1 MKSPVLEAQRFE
13 KDFKECGA
21 TALYL
26 FGSRARGDHR
36 PDSDIDLF
44 IDYDVTAKI
53 PSFFRIMALESKIEE
68 TTGVPVHIT
77 TRDSLHPLAR
87 AKIERDA
94 IRLF

>member
-1 MKSPVLEAQRFE
+1 MNSLNFDTHRLEHE
-13 KDFKECGA
+13 FKECGA

-44 IDYDVTAKI
+44 IDYDPTSKI
-53 PSFFRIMALESKIEE
+53 PSLFKIMALESKIGK
-68 TTGVPVHIT
+68 TAGVAVHIT
-77 TRDSLHPLAR
+77 TRDALHPLAR
-87 AKIERDA
+87 AKIEHDA